1 MKKSLGGYYALKRVL
16 PKGVGIVG
24 VAGGTVVV
32 ERIAVVVDA
41 AAASDVVEE
50 REGGVE

>member
-1 MKKSLGGYYALKRVL
+1 MRRVL

-32 ERIAVVVDA
+32 ERIAVVVDGD